1 MTLSEV
7 LFFTLGRLSKKMEQI
22 DELTEKAEY
31 LLLESEQLESI
42 VAAAITAGAPDLDVA
57 ASALATEEASSAA
70 FLAL

>member
-1 MTLSEV
+1 
-7 LFFTLGRLSKKMEQI
+7 MEQI